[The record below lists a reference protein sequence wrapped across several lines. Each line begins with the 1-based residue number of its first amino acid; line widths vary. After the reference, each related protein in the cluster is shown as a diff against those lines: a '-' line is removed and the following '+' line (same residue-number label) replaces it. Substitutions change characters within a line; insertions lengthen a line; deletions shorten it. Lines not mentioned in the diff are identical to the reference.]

1 MSASS
6 NAKYKKLTVLTGG
19 WSAER
24 EVSLVSGRG
33 VAEALTSRGYEVT
46 TFDPPKD
53 LAGIAAGLS
62 PLPDAVFNAL
72 HGTGGED
79 GTIQAILDVVGV
91 PYTHSGMRASA
102 VAMDKP
108 LAKRIA
114 GTVGV
119 PSPAGTIILAGDI
132 AQGHPIPPPYV
143 VKPIAE
149 GSSVGIVIVH
159 EGANAPVASAGWAT
173 DELLLVEPYIRG
185 RELTVG
191 VMSRPGE
198 KPRALAVTEI
208 QYATEFF
215 DYTVKYSEGY
225 ATHILPAKIPESVY
239 SAAMGYARLAHEAI
253 GCTGVTRSDFRWD
266 DSTHG
271 TNGQDT
277 DGLYFLEINTQ
288 PGMTPISLV
297 PEQAQLAGLS
307 YADLVE
313 WIVEGATCRH

>member
-1 MSASS
+1 MSAATHSTP
-6 NAKYKKLTVLTGG
+6 KRVTVLLGG

-24 EVSLVSGRG
+24 DVSLVSGKG
-33 VAEALTSRGYEVT
+33 VAEALESRGHAVT
-46 TFDPPKD
+46 RFDPPQD
-53 LAGIAAGLS
+53 LIAIAEGLK
-62 PLPDAVFNAL
+62 PVPDAVFNAL

-79 GTIQAILDVVGV
+79 GTVQAVLDMLGI

-108 LAKRIA
+108 MAKRLV

-119 PSPAGTIILAGDI
+119 PSPAGTIVTPAALAK
-132 AQGHPIPPPYV
+132 GHPIPPPYV
-143 VKPIAE
+143 VKPVAE
-149 GSSVGIVIVH
+149 GSSVGVTIVR
-159 EGANAPVASAGWAT
+159 EGANAAASVTGWKP
-173 DELLLVEPYIRG
+173 DEELLVEPYIRG

-198 KPRALAVTEI
+198 AARALAVTEI
-208 QYATEFF
+208 VYKTELF
-215 DYTVKYSEGY
+215 DYTAKYSDGY
-225 ATHILPAKIPESVY
+225 ATHVLPADIPQPVY
-239 SAAMGYARLAHEAI
+239 QAALDYARLAHEVI

-266 DSTHG
+266 DGRSG
-271 TNGQDT
+271 IE
-277 DGLYFLEINTQ
+277 GLYFLEINTQ

-297 PEQAQLAGLS
+297 PEQAGHVGMS